1 MFWKTKWNRLKQ
13 EKKDYVLQNQ
23 TPDEPPSVPKDAHDA
38 WLKHV
43 DDSLDVSCL
52 MLATMVPDLQWDLE
66 LFTAF
71 DMIEH
76 LNQMFGQQARTER
89 FETVRALHGMKMEE
103 SRNMSTHVL
112 KMKSYMDQLERL
124 GSPYPQDLA
133 TYLIL
138 NSLPKFYDTF
148 IMNQNMNGWE
158 KPISELHGM
167 LKTAEKKILRK
178 TLQVLMI
185 REGKVKKNKG

>member
-1 MFWKTKWNRLKQ
+1 
-13 EKKDYVLQNQ
+13 
-23 TPDEPPSVPKDAHDA
+23 
-38 WLKHV
+38 
-43 DDSLDVSCL
+43 
-52 MLATMVPDLQWDLE
+52 
-66 LFTAF
+66 
-71 DMIEH
+71 
-76 LNQMFGQQARTER
+76 MFGQHARTER
-89 FETVRALHGMKMEE
+89 FETMRALHGMKMEE

-158 KPISELHGM
+158 KSISELHGM
-167 LKTAEKKILRK
+167 LKTAEKNIPSK
-178 TLQVLMI
+178 TPQVLMI
-185 REGKVKKNKG
+185 REGKVKKNKGKNFKGKPQDGKGKGKKASQNPPPKKK